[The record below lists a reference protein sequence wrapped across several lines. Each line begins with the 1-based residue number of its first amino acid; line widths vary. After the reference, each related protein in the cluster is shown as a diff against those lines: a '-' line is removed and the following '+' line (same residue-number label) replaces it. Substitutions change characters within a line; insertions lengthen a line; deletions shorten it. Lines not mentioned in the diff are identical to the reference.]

1 MAISF
6 FLSQGTN
13 SGRSVFLLFLAI
25 VKDWL
30 FLAVVACIAGPA
42 GSSVRANF
50 FTNES

>member
-30 FLAVVACIAGPA
+30 FLLW
-42 GSSVRANF
+42 
-50 FTNES
+50 